1 MNKEDSRK
9 LILNMVN
16 FYTLFNVEFMDLIPD
31 LSNSEISPLL
41 SKIINYIHLEG
52 TTTSSNL
59 SKKLNISVPNISRSI
74 NVLYSLGYIIKT
86 QDKQDRR
93 IIYLSLSNKALD
105 LIATVISKSEKIFL
119 ERFEV
124 LTTDEIQDM
133 YESFYKIQ
141 SLLIKMRELNSNK

>member
-31 LSNSEISPLL
+31 LTNSEISPLL
-41 SKIINYIHLEG
+41 SKIINFIHLEG

-74 NVLYSLGYIIKT
+74 NTLNTLGYIVK
-86 QDKQDRR
+86 KQDDNDKRV
-93 IIYLSLSNKALD
+93 IYLSLSTKALN
-105 LIATVISKSEKIFL
+105 LISTVISASEEIFL

-124 LTTDEIQDM
+124 LSSEEIIDLYQ
-133 YESFYKIQ
+133 SFSKIQ
-141 SLLIKMRELNSNK
+141 NLLIKMRTLNK